1 MSNVIDLN
9 KFKSI
14 KEQQQ
19 SLNGGEPVS
28 KKETEGNYLSILV
41 GESKEEEIVILV
53 EQVEVVGTTTHSE
66 KLVLTVDM
74 LHSLIEE
81 LISAADVIE
90 GME

>member
-1 MSNVIDLN
+1 
-9 KFKSI
+9 
-14 KEQQQ
+14 
-19 SLNGGEPVS
+19 
-28 KKETEGNYLSILV
+28 
-41 GESKEEEIVILV
+41 
-53 EQVEVVGTTTHSE
+53 VGTTTHSE